1 MTTLAEFLG
10 GAGTQAAKGLMTG
23 TVIDDVWKYVIDRV
37 AGTPGASVAVTEES
51 PSVVYFRWASEE
63 EPTRS

>member
-37 AGTPGASVAVTEES
+37 GAHSLDN
-51 PSVVYFRWASEE
+51 YDKLLK
-63 EPTRS
+63 